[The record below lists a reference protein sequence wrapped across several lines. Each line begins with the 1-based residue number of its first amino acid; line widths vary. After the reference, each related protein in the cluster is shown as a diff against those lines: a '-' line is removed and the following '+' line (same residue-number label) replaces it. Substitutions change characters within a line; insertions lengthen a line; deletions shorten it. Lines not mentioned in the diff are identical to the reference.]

1 MIYILISIGTL
12 VCAVQ
17 AIRSERLIVSSIWL
31 AGTSALLSLAMFL
44 LGATEVAV
52 IELSVGAGL
61 VTVLFVFAI
70 NIAGDEKISRKTTIA
85 KPLSALM
92 ITISAVLLMVL
103 VLPNEVP
110 ALNSVLPADFQTI
123 LWENRTLDMLIQI
136 VIIFSGVL
144 GVIGLLGT
152 QHENGKVDHS

>member
-1 MIYILISIGTL
+1 MINIILGIGTL

-31 AGTSALLSLAMFL
+31 AGTSAFISVIMFL
-44 LGATEVAV
+44 LGAPEVAV

-70 NIAGDEKISRKTTIA
+70 NIAGDEKIPRKKIIP
-85 KPLSALM
+85 KPLAALM
-92 ITISAVLLMVL
+92 VIISAALLLGM
-103 VLPNEVP
+103 VLPNSTP
-110 ALNSVLPADFQTI
+110 IIASLIPTDFRQMV
-123 LWENRTLDMLIQI
+123 WENRGLDMLLQI

-144 GVIGLLGT
+144 GVIGLLGN
-152 QHENGKVDHS
+152 QHENGKVEH